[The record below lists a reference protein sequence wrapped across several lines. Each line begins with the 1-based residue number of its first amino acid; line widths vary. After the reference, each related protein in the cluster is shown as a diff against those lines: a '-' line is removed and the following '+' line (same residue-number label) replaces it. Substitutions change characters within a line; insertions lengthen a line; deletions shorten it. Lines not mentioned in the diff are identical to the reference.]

1 VIFSQNSQ
9 QNSIILCEQII
20 YVLVYLKR
28 DPMKTLSRITLLLL
42 LAITTNLQAAKTF
55 CGELDAWD
63 QFGPFDYRTASKEN
77 LEIVESQH
85 FNQNIRNLIRGEDAF
100 LGDDISYTLVRFPNH
115 YPALQAIVKLSLRE
129 KDIRPLSAHYSVECF
144 FDRAMRFRP
153 GDGIVR
159 MLYGSYLLKLKGR
172 AEDALV
178 QYQEA
183 VRLQPENAN
192 INYNIGL
199 LYLKKKNYEKSV
211 TYAKKAYGLGF
222 PLPGL
227 RNRLKK
233 VGKWDGILEEKVNEE
248 IEESADQDSQG

>member
-1 VIFSQNSQ
+1 
-9 QNSIILCEQII
+9 
-20 YVLVYLKR
+20 
-28 DPMKTLSRITLLLL
+28 MKTLSGITLVLL

-55 CGELDAWD
+55 CGELDAFQ

-85 FNQNIRNLIRGEDAF
+85 FTENIKNLIRGEDAF

-115 YPALQAIVKLSLRE
+115 YPALQAMVKLSLRE
-129 KDIRPLSAHYSVECF
+129 KDVRPLSAHYSVECF

-159 MLYGSYLLKLKGR
+159 MLYANYLLKLKGR
-172 AEDALV
+172 AEEALE

-183 VRLQPENAN
+183 VKIQPEHAN

-199 LYLKKKNYEKSV
+199 LYLKAKNYEQSV
-211 TYAKKAYGLGF
+211 VHAKKAYKLGF

-227 RNRLKK
+227 RNKLKRA
-233 VGKWDGILEEKVNEE
+233 GKWDGTLDESVSEDENESVDE
-248 IEESADQDSQG
+248 DA

>member
-1 VIFSQNSQ
+1 MK
-9 QNSIILCEQII
+9 ILSGIAL
-20 YVLVYLKR
+20 VLF
-28 DPMKTLSRITLLLL
+28 
-42 LAITTNLQAAKTF
+42 LATTTNLQAAKPF

-85 FNQNIRNLIRGEDAF
+85 FSQNIKNLEHGNDGF
-100 LGDDISYTLVRFPNH
+100 LGAEISYTLERFPNH

-129 KDIRPLSAHYSVECF
+129 KDTKPLSAVYTVECF

-153 GDGIVR
+153 GDGVVR
-159 MLYGSYLLKLKGR
+159 MLYANYLVKIRGR
-172 AEDALV
+172 VEDALE

-199 LYLKKKNYEKSV
+199 LYLKIKNYEQSV
-211 TYAKKAYGLGF
+211 VYAKKAYGLGF

-227 RNRLKK
+227 RNKLKRA
-233 VGKWDGILEEKVNEE
+233 GKWDGTLDESVDEEKD
-248 IEESADQDSQG
+248 ESADEDV

>member
-1 VIFSQNSQ
+1 
-9 QNSIILCEQII
+9 
-20 YVLVYLKR
+20 
-28 DPMKTLSRITLLLL
+28 MKTLSGITLVLL

-55 CGELDAWD
+55 CGELDAFQ

-85 FNQNIRNLIRGEDAF
+85 FTENIKNLIRGEDAF

-115 YPALQAIVKLSLRE
+115 YPALQAMVKLSLRE
-129 KDIRPLSAHYSVECF
+129 KDVRPLSAHYSVECF

-159 MLYGSYLLKLKGR
+159 MLYANYLLKFKGR
-172 AEDALV
+172 AEEALE

-183 VRLQPENAN
+183 VRIQPEHAN

-199 LYLKKKNYEKSV
+199 LYLKAKNYEQSV
-211 TYAKKAYGLGF
+211 VHAKKAYKLGF

-227 RNRLKK
+227 RNKLKRA
-233 VGKWDGILEEKVNEE
+233 GKWDGTLDESVSEDENESVDE
-248 IEESADQDSQG
+248 DA

>member
-1 VIFSQNSQ
+1 MK
-9 QNSIILCEQII
+9 IL
-20 YVLVYLKR
+20 
-28 DPMKTLSRITLLLL
+28 SGITLLLL
-42 LAITTNLQAAKTF
+42 LTITTNLQAAKTF

-63 QFGPFDYRTASKEN
+63 QFGPFDYRTASKET
-77 LEIVESQH
+77 LDVVESQH
-85 FNQNIRNLIRGEDAF
+85 FTANIRDLKRGEDAF
-100 LGDDISYTLVRFPNH
+100 LGDEISYTLVRFPNH
-115 YPALQAIVKLSLRE
+115 YPALQAMVKLSLRE
-129 KDIRPLSAHYSVECF
+129 KDVKPLSALYSVECF

-172 AEDALV
+172 AKDALE

-199 LYLKKKNYEKSV
+199 LYLKKKNYEESV
-211 TYAKKAYGLGF
+211 AYAKKAYGLGF

-227 RNRLKK
+227 RNKLKRA
-233 VGKWDGILEEKVNEE
+233 GKWDGVLEESVDEEKV
-248 IEESADQDSQG
+248 ESVDQDSHG

>member
-1 VIFSQNSQ
+1 MLLYS
-9 QNSIILCEQII
+9 
-20 YVLVYLKR
+20 KR
-28 DPMKTLSRITLLLL
+28 EPMKTLSGITLVLL

-63 QFGPFDYRTASKEN
+63 QFGPFDYRSASKDT
-77 LEIVESQH
+77 LEVVESQH
-85 FNQNIRNLIRGEDAF
+85 FTENIKNLIRGEDAF

-115 YPALQAIVKLSLRE
+115 YPALQAMVKLSLRE
-129 KDIRPLSAHYSVECF
+129 KDVRPLSAHYSVECF

-159 MLYGSYLLKLKGR
+159 MLYANYLLKLKGR
-172 AEDALV
+172 AEEALE

-183 VRLQPENAN
+183 VRIQPEHAN

-199 LYLKKKNYEKSV
+199 LYLKIKNYEQSV
-211 TYAKKAYGLGF
+211 VHAKKAYKLGF

-227 RNRLKK
+227 RNKLKRA
-233 VGKWDGILEEKVNEE
+233 GKWDGTLDESVSEDENESVDE
-248 IEESADQDSQG
+248 DA

>member
-1 VIFSQNSQ
+1 MK
-9 QNSIILCEQII
+9 IL
-20 YVLVYLKR
+20 
-28 DPMKTLSRITLLLL
+28 SGITILLLV
-42 LAITTNLQAAKTF
+42 ISTNLQAAKTF

-63 QFGPFDYRTASKEN
+63 QFGPFDYRTASKDT
-77 LEIVESQH
+77 LEVVESQH
-85 FNQNIRNLIRGEDAF
+85 FTENIRNLIRGEDAF

-129 KDIRPLSAHYSVECF
+129 KDVRPLSAHYSVECF

-172 AEDALV
+172 SEDAFE
-178 QYQEA
+178 QYLEA

-192 INYNIGL
+192 INYNLGL
-199 LYLKKKNYEKSV
+199 LLLKRKNYEESV
-211 TYAKKAYGLGF
+211 VYAKKAYELGF

-227 RNRLKK
+227 KNKLKRA
-233 VGKWDGILEEKVNEE
+233 GKWDGTLDESAEEKKEE
-248 IEESADQDSQG
+248 NTDQDL

>member
-1 VIFSQNSQ
+1 
-9 QNSIILCEQII
+9 
-20 YVLVYLKR
+20 VLLYSKR
-28 DPMKTLSRITLLLL
+28 EPMKTLSGITLVLL

-55 CGELDAWD
+55 CGELDAFQ

-85 FNQNIRNLIRGEDAF
+85 FTENIKNLIRGEDAF

-115 YPALQAIVKLSLRE
+115 YPALQAMVKLSLRE
-129 KDIRPLSAHYSVECF
+129 KDVRPLSAHYSVECF

-159 MLYGSYLLKLKGR
+159 MLYANYLLKFKGR
-172 AEDALV
+172 AEEALE

-183 VRLQPENAN
+183 VKIQPEHAN

-199 LYLKKKNYEKSV
+199 LYLKAKNYEQSV
-211 TYAKKAYGLGF
+211 VHAKKAYKLGF

-227 RNRLKK
+227 RNKLKRA
-233 VGKWDGILEEKVNEE
+233 GKWDGTLDESVSEDENESVDE
-248 IEESADQDSQG
+248 DA